1 MTVSK
6 LQLPAKENAVQ
17 LKINEI
23 IDNLG
28 GGGANTDLSNLTAT
42 GEAHF
47 QEPLVSGTNI
57 KTINSV
63 SLLGSGNISLQPTLV
78 SGTNIKTI
86 NSTSLLGSGNIS
98 VQETLESGTNIKT
111 INSTSL
117 LGSGNISVLTSSSTQ
132 VASSRFDSA
141 VVYKYSKHDMTTTTG
156 TKTISLSSYLPSG
169 TSSYLVL
176 MTAYANTNNSTPSV
190 VDVSGNSSMTA
201 LTLLRAGANGR
212 YQQNSVWLPVNSS
225 KTITVTVS
233 NSAISN
239 TLLIELYAYRRIGTN
254 S

>member
-1 MTVSK
+1 MTVNK
-6 LQLPAKENAVQ
+6 LQLPAKNNAVQ

-28 GGGANTDLSNLTAT
+28 SSGGANTDLSNLTAT

-47 QEPLVSGTNI
+47 QSPLSQGTGISITNN
-57 KTINSV
+57 TINHSNSV
-63 SLLGSGNISLQPTLV
+63 TAGTIGTEAATSGSTLYV
-78 SGTNIKTI
+78 PYATYDAQGHITSKGTHTH
-86 NSTSLLGSGNIS
+86 TVTGF
-98 VQETLESGTNIKT
+98 
-111 INSTSL
+111 
-117 LGSGNISVLTSSSTQ
+117 LTSSSSQ

-169 TSSYLVL
+169 TSSYLIL
-176 MTAYANTNNSTPSV
+176 MTAYANNNNSTATK
-190 VDVSGNSSMTA
+190 VDVSGDSSMTA
-201 LTLLRAGANGR
+201 LTILRAGSNGR

-233 NSAISN
+233 NGAISN